1 MKCSHQ
7 RDTNDKTKLNII
19 RAVSNPSKELK
30 KPTNTKKGPVQCI
43 FFFGTNNYAWIE
55 ESNIKPYLEY
65 KDTLVKSSKSGA
77 FKDAV
82 EAIEEF
88 IANGEVFED
97 GLDPDSLFDRLKEE
111 SISEK
116 KNVVKTPKPR
126 KETPK
131 TKRLD
136 TSGSDARRPA
146 KKQRRESSTSN
157 SNRIGSISPALNHS
171 SPPRKSGS
179 TLLNRPAN
187 IARPV
192 TPPLDV
198 ETLSQ
203 TLKEKNILP
212 STLKFG
218 FLGLGIMGSGI
229 VKNLINSGH
238 SVIVW
243 NRTQEKMH
251 LLAVCGKYLCM
262 MQWRRLLMWQQVWK
276 RLASNRRETM
286 YVTRMATKM
295 CADFVKAGA
304 EQGLTPSDVVL
315 AADITFSCVADPQA
329 AKDMVFGNCGVLTE
343 ISPEKGYVEMTGID
357 AETSQDIA
365 EAITAKGGRYLEAQV
380 QGSKTQAQEGTLVIL
395 AAGDRTLFDECQSCF
410 EAMGKNSFYLG
421 EVGNASKMNLVLQ
434 LMAGVTLAGLAESM
448 ALADRAG
455 LQQKDVLEVLELTS
469 LACPAILD
477 KGKAIIEGGF
487 PTQLPLQHM
496 QKDLRLSLGM
506 SDQLEQ
512 PLPLAAAANEV
523 YKHAKRLG
531 YGEHDASAVYIRARF

>member
-1 MKCSHQ
+1 MDFRAKMKGFSPWPG
-7 RDTNDKTKLNII
+7 R
-19 RAVSNPSKELK
+19 VSNPSKDLK

-55 ESNIKPYLEY
+55 ESNIKPYQKY

-116 KNVVKTPKPR
+116 KNIVKTPKAR

-131 TKRLD
+131 TKKLD
-136 TSGSDARRPA
+136 TSGSDAHRPA

-157 SNRIGSISPALNHS
+157 SNRVGSISPALNHS
-171 SPPRKSGS
+171 TPPRKSGS

-243 NRTQEKMH
+243 NRTQEKDM
-251 LLAVCGKYLCM
+251 GSMPK
-262 MQWRRLLMWQQVWK
+262 
-276 RLASNRRETM
+276 
-286 YVTRMATKM
+286 
-295 CADFVKAGA
+295 
-304 EQGLTPSDVVL
+304 VL
-315 AADITFSCVADPQA
+315 
-329 AKDMVFGNCGVLTE
+329 
-343 ISPEKGYVEMTGID
+343 Y
-357 AETSQDIA
+357 
-365 EAITAKGGRYLEAQV
+365 
-380 QGSKTQAQEGTLVIL
+380 
-395 AAGDRTLFDECQSCF
+395 
-410 EAMGKNSFYLG
+410 
-421 EVGNASKMNLVLQ
+421 
-434 LMAGVTLAGLAESM
+434 
-448 ALADRAG
+448 
-455 LQQKDVLEVLELTS
+455 ELTQLS
-469 LACPAILD
+469 PLLILLLHCQQ
-477 KGKAIIEGGF
+477 A
-487 PTQLPLQHM
+487 
-496 QKDLRLSLGM
+496 
-506 SDQLEQ
+506 
-512 PLPLAAAANEV
+512 
-523 YKHAKRLG
+523 
-531 YGEHDASAVYIRARF
+531 